1 MANRTNTSTNTYT
14 NPGRRKRRQPRWG
27 RILGVLAA
35 LAVVIAA
42 ATLVSQLLR
51 DGQSVQPE
59 GDNTLPDA
67 SMSDGQTPASDT
79 NDIITLYENAQ
90 NYKGAC
96 TPDGMYYLT
105 SEKHLDGAQNIKYI
119 DYATKQSIFLCSSPS
134 CTHDTPACTSYY
146 PTKYAATEIFAA
158 YGHLFLINFS
168 GGEVNTL
175 EMRDLNG
182 SNARLLV
189 SMGDAANFSGDNM
202 YCAADPGHFYFCQDS
217 ALSIENGDIQYKKTL
232 ESVDIQTGEQTTVCQ
247 LSTTV
252 RDENFNSSGTMDYCM
267 GSCGRY
273 FILHAS
279 NFDTQQITVFA
290 VDIQGNR
297 TDALHLPDPWVDNRT
312 LRYTNTN
319 LLYQMDF
326 DGGSYTFTELD
337 MLTGQRRTVVE
348 GYPTSHAYD
357 TWFGVPVD
365 GYMLFGERPTDEQGN
380 ETPTYILDLTTG
392 EYRPFSLIYDALGL
406 PSAVAPWAEVDG
418 YFLVRIGYRDT
429 GAWIG
434 ASPTIN
440 GSAPIFALISKE
452 DYWNSV
458 ANYIPIT
465 DTLA

>member
-1 MANRTNTSTNTYT
+1 
-14 NPGRRKRRQPRWG
+14 
-27 RILGVLAA
+27 
-35 LAVVIAA
+35 
-42 ATLVSQLLR
+42 
-51 DGQSVQPE
+51 
-59 GDNTLPDA
+59 
-67 SMSDGQTPASDT
+67 MSDGQTPAPGAADT
-79 NDIITLYENAQ
+79 TPPVSNTDDIITLYEYETQ
-90 NYKGAC
+90 NYKGAR
-96 TPDGMYYLT
+96 TSDGMYYLT

-168 GGEVNTL
+168 GAEVNTL

-182 SNARLLV
+182 GNARLLV
-189 SMGDAANFSGDNM
+189 AMGDGTSFSGANM

-217 ALSIENGDIQYKKTL
+217 ALSTENSDIQYQKTL
-232 ESVDIQTGEQTTVCQ
+232 ECVDIQTGEQTTVCQ

-252 RDENFNSSGTMDYCM
+252 MDENFNSSGTMDYCM

-279 NFDTQQITVFA
+279 NFDTQQKTVFA
-290 VDIQGNR
+290 VDTQGNR

-312 LRYTNTN
+312 LYYTNTN

-326 DGGSYTFTELD
+326 DGSSCTVTELN
-337 MLTGQRRTVVE
+337 MLTGQQRTVVQ
-348 GYPTSHAYD
+348 GYPALHTYD
-357 TWFGVPVD
+357 SWFGFPVG
-365 GYMLFGERPTDEQGN
+365 GYMPSGDNQLDEQGN
-380 ETPTYILDLTTG
+380 NVRKHYVLNLTTG
-392 EYRPFSLIYDALGL
+392 EYRPFSLTYDALGR
-406 PSAVAPWAEVDG
+406 PSIVAPWAEVDG

-434 ASPTIN
+434 ASPLIN

-465 DTLA
+465 DMES